1 MFESEDGTDLE
12 AARERTLGFLVS
24 FSRALRREGVS
35 VPADGSLVAAR
46 TLGMVGLDDRERVR
60 AALKAALV
68 AGPDEEETFER
79 LFPSFWR
86 QFAGEGEAWTPP
98 EQDGPDVPGEPA
110 PVEAAPESG
119 DGEGENGSNTGRDG
133 GTVARRGG
141 STSETESA
149 DPASGGTSAAVY
161 SPVGGTE
168 RIDSVGREGATL
180 ARSIDR
186 LGTALARLRGRRVTQ
201 SGDERPDVRR
211 ALRRS
216 GGGAPLPLPTAGREE
231 RTVRALVLADVSR
244 SVLDTVDRPFLL
256 EALGQMTREWR
267 EVRTFFFD
275 TDVRE
280 VTDAIG
286 ARDAGEALERAEAEW
301 GGGTRIGEAIATIRR
316 HHPDAVDRDTMVL
329 VVSDGLEVGDVG
341 GLEEGMAWLAG
352 ASAGVLWLNPLAG
365 SPEYEPTC
373 RGMAASLPY
382 VDGLFAFAGPEDV
395 REVARQI
402 ERQGLSGSIGY
413 EYDSRPSQS

>member
-1 MFESEDGTDLE
+1 MFENEEGTDIE
-12 AARERTLGFLVS
+12 AARERTLGALVS

-46 TLGMVGLDDRERVR
+46 ALATVGLSDRERVR

-68 AGPDEEETFER
+68 AGPDDEDAFGR

-98 EQDGPDVPGEPA
+98 EQDGPDAGEPA
-110 PVEAAPESG
+110 PVEAAPEGGG
-119 DGEGENGSNTGRDG
+119 DGSGSQGGESR
-133 GTVARRGG
+133 TVARRAGPTGG
-141 STSETESA
+141 TESV
-149 DPASGGTSAAVY
+149 DPASDGTSASVY
-161 SPVGGTE
+161 SPVGSPE
-168 RIDSVGREGATL
+168 RIDAVGREDATL
-180 ARSIDR
+180 ERSIDR
-186 LGTALARLRGRRVTQ
+186 LGRALAGLRGRRVTQ

-211 ALRRS
+211 ALRRA

-231 RTVRALVLADVSR
+231 RAVRALVLADVSR

-256 EALGQMTREWR
+256 AALGHMTREWR
-267 EVRTFFFD
+267 EVRTFLFD

-280 VTDAIG
+280 VTRAIG
-286 ARDAGEALERAEAEW
+286 SRDAETALERAEAEW
-301 GGGTRIGEAIATIRR
+301 GGGTRIGEAIAAIRR
-316 HHPDAVDRDTMVL
+316 AHPGAVDRDTVVL
-329 VVSDGLEVGDVG
+329 VASDGLEVGDVG
-341 GLEEGMAWLAG
+341 ELEEGMAWLSG

-373 RGMAASLPY
+373 RGMAAALPY
-382 VDGLFAFAGPEDV
+382 VDGLFAFAGPGDV
-395 REVARQI
+395 REVARQL

-413 EYDSRPSQS
+413 EYDPRP